1 MMKPNRIL
9 AMMLILGL
17 TTSMAVAKTP
27 SGLTPADCRSIFSGA
42 NSSEA
47 VRTLESGVLWT
58 EAWEHGSWGPP
69 EEFLGYVFLK
79 SLQHEGKT
87 IGVLV
92 GMKNRGVISKVSI
105 KGLDGVDEA
114 FLAQFRGKTTQGNF
128 DLARTPEDL
137 LVVPAKIK
145 AMQGNPALSISIAQA
160 VKEIAASANQVVN

>member
-27 SGLTPADCRSIFSGA
+27 ATLTPADCKSIFPRA

-47 VRTLESGVLWT
+47 IRTLESGVLWT

-79 SLQHEGKT
+79 SLQHESKT
-87 IGVLV
+87 IDVLI
-92 GMKNRGVISKVSI
+92 GMTRTGVISSVKV
-105 KGLDGVDEA
+105 KGIDGVSNT
-114 FLAQFRGKTTQGNF
+114 FLAQFSGKTPRDNF
-128 DLARTPEDL
+128 DLMQTPEDL
-137 LVVPAKIK
+137 LVVPAKIR
-145 AMQGNPALSISIAQA
+145 AMPGNLALSASIAQG
-160 VKEIAASANQVVN
+160 VKEIAKAANKVIM

>member
-17 TTSMAVAKTP
+17 TTSMSVAKTP
-27 SGLTPADCRSIFSGA
+27 TALTSADCKSIFPRA

-47 VRTLESGVLWT
+47 IRTLESGVLWT

-79 SLQHEGKT
+79 PQQHEGKT

-92 GMKNRGVISKVSI
+92 GMTNTGIISKVSV

-114 FLAQFRGKTTQGNF
+114 FLAQFCGKALQDNF
-128 DLARTPEDL
+128 DLMRTPEDL
-137 LVVPAKIK
+137 LVVPAKIR
-145 AMQGNPALSISIAQA
+145 AMQGNLALSENIAQG
-160 VKEIAASANQVVN
+160 VKAIAASASKVVK